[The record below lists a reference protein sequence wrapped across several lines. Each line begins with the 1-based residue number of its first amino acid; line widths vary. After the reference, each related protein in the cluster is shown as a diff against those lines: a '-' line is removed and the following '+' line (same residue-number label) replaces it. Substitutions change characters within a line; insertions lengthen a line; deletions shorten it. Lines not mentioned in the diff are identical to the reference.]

1 MRTATTI
8 HRTAAGWVLAAGP
21 DVPADKQRAN
31 FNNIGDH
38 WPKDVLEVR
47 FQFGDQPFR
56 TRDREQ
62 ATTIA
67 AQIRNAEKKAAE
79 KLENAA
85 KIEAALKA
93 AAEKAKADKAE
104 QEARENAKAIAAK
117 EASKAANP
125 VKPQVTQ
132 RSAVK

>member
-21 DVPADKQRAN
+21 DVPADKQRAS

-47 FQFGDQPFR
+47 FQFADQPAKS
-56 TRDREQ
+56 RDKER

-85 KIEAALKA
+85 KLDA
-93 AAEKAKADKAE
+93 AAKANAERVKAEKAE

-117 EASKAANP
+117 EASKLANP
-125 VKPQVTQ
+125 VKPQTQ
-132 RSAVK
+132 LRAAVK